1 MSHAFAMLAR
11 GLGLLGLW
19 LVLFGAD
26 AAGIAVGAVTAAA
39 AAWLSLRLLP
49 PWSPRLRPAA
59 LVALLARLAW
69 QSVVAGVDVARRA
82 FDPRLPLRP
91 GYVRHRLSLPP
102 GPRRPAF
109 LALASLLPGSLPAA
123 ADADGTVLIHGL
135 DLRQPV
141 AEEFALAERRFAAVR
156 RGG

>member
-26 AAGIAVGAVTAAA
+26 AAGLAVGAVTAAA

-49 PWSPRLRPAA
+49 PLSARLRPAA
-59 LVALLARLAW
+59 LVGLIARLAW
-69 QSVVAGVDVARRA
+69 QSVVAGVDVARLA

-91 GYVRHRLSLPP
+91 GYARHRLSLPP
-102 GPRRPAF
+102 GSRRPAF
-109 LALASLLPGSLPAA
+109 LALASLLPGSLPAEVA
-123 ADADGTVLIHGL
+123 ADGTVLIHGL

-141 AEEFALAERRFAAVR
+141 AGEFAMAERRFAAVR